1 MEPRRRDRRC
11 SVGLRV
17 RGGDKEPRAPAPRPL
32 HRRRTGQTVASPGRD
47 YARALALSRAA
58 SDRRKYG
65 LTETI
70 ALLLMNT
77 CTIPGREEICWL
89 RSILGTVLSPSLDGG
104 GRARDLQPNTNQRA
118 TAGDDGRRWE
128 DFDRGLL
135 AAEAGGAVVVTA
147 VKGQR
152 YALVARCL

>member
-1 MEPRRRDRRC
+1 MWSLEDAI
-11 SVGLRV
+11 
-17 RGGDKEPRAPAPRPL
+17 GD
-32 HRRRTGQTVASPGRD
+32 
-47 YARALALSRAA
+47 AA
-58 SDRRKYG
+58 SDCECEEEIKSRELRLHDRSTAVGQVKLLRAQAGIMRARSLRRKYG

>member
-1 MEPRRRDRRC
+1 M
-11 SVGLRV
+11 
-17 RGGDKEPRAPAPRPL
+17 
-32 HRRRTGQTVASPGRD
+32 
-47 YARALALSRAA
+47 
-58 SDRRKYG
+58 
-65 LTETI
+65 
-70 ALLLMNT
+70 
-77 CTIPGREEICWL
+77 L

-135 AAEAGGAVVVTA
+135 AAEAGGAVVTA

-152 YALVARCL
+152 YALAARSLAGRCL